1 MVHLLNCKG
10 VCEQAKKGR
19 KQDRTENSNNVSN
32 NKSKGTHFVEFTLR
46 DGIKQTFSS
55 PIVWPMTNP
64 FHTQESPVKTVKS
77 NSLSLASL
85 PLIHGPPFLH
95 FFFTVETVWLWIFNP
110 RRKTPLPH
118 SFFPFGLLRLWVVE
132 KLERPTQ
139 KEVFVTITPYWCFV
153 VRSWR
158 REGLLRFLLFPVNL
172 IFFILLIDTSHT

>member
-19 KQDRTENSNNVSN
+19 KQDRTENSKNVSN

-64 FHTQESPVKTVKS
+64 FHTQQSPVKTVKS

-85 PLIHGPPFLH
+85 PLIHGTPFLH
-95 FFFTVETVWLWIFNP
+95 FFFYGGNGLALNFQSPKKDYSPPFLFPIWTFASLSCWKV
-110 RRKTPLPH
+110 RKTDTKGSLRDNNTLLMFRS
-118 SFFPFGLLRLWVVE
+118 SFLAQRGSSTFSSFP
-132 KLERPTQ
+132 
-139 KEVFVTITPYWCFV
+139 C
-153 VRSWR
+153 
-158 REGLLRFLLFPVNL
+158 
-172 IFFILLIDTSHT
+172 